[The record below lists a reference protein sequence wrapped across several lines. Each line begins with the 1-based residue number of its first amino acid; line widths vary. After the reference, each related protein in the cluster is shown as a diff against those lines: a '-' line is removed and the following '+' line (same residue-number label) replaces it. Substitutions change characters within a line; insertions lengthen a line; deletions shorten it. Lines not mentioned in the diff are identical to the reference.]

1 MPLHDFHC
9 SKCDN
14 QFESIVEWTA
24 EEAPCPQCQA
34 VAPLVWLNARQRH
47 LKDPIVVFKLADGS
61 YSFPGTSG
69 ARTPK
74 GAERI
79 EMRSMADYTRQM
91 GRINRTL
98 QADTER
104 REERIQANREHMVN
118 EWRREI
124 TQLIANTSDPLAKD
138 IGREA
143 LRTYNTARRTSHPS
157 YVTSEAMEYYSSNR
171 EADRR
176 GRK

>member
-9 SKCDN
+9 QPCDH
-14 QFESIVEWTA
+14 QFDAMIDWRQD
-24 EEAPCPQCQA
+24 EAPCPKCSQP
-34 VAPLVWLNARQRH
+34 APLVWLNARQRY
-47 LKDPIVVFKLADGS
+47 LKDPIVIFKLHDGT
-61 YSFPGTSG
+61 YSFPGTSD
-69 ARTPK
+69 AKTPR

-79 EMRSMADYTRQM
+79 EMRSFADYNRQM
-91 GRINRTL
+91 GRINRHL
-98 QADTER
+98 QADNER

-143 LRTYNTARRTSHPS
+143 LRTYNTARRASMPS

-171 EADRR
+171 DADRR
-176 GRK
+176 NRK